1 MSDKSSGQTF
11 PKLGQSEKTPFLV
24 RVFLAKAGGFFSFVL
39 FFYVPPA
46 SL

>member
-24 RVFLAKAGGFFSFVL
+24 RVFLAEAGGFFFV
-39 FFYVPPA
+39 FFFRPPPA